1 LKVTTQKAKLN
12 KMLIFLINLKF
23 LGYTIL
29 INKMRVKKSASR
41 ENFLPKCI
49 YFLFFANFFA
59 KKYSLLAQNLT
70 ADFFLYL

>member
-1 LKVTTQKAKLN
+1 VQE
-12 KMLIFLINLKF
+12 NLQ
-23 LGYTIL
+23 
-29 INKMRVKKSASR
+29 A